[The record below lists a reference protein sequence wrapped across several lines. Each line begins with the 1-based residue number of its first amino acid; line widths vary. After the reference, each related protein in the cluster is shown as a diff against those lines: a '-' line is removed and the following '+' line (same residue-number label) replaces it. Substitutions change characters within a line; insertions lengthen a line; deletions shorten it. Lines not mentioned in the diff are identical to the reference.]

1 MFREALAQQLT
12 LFFNFQLLDN
22 TATAASHGIQFKCL
36 LLLLKIKNSLECAE
50 NKKK

>member
-12 LFFNFQLLDN
+12 LFFIFQLLDN
-22 TATAASHGIQFKCL
+22 TATAATHGIQFKCL
-36 LLLLKIKNSLECAE
+36 LLLLNKNSLECAE